1 MELASIAGSEDN
13 NRGAIAEFGR
23 IDPHAES
30 VRMALRILKPPAHT
44 GAFLEATGPLAD
56 LGSKAGLLP
65 CQRIKAL
72 IANRRL
78 VQATEEIEESQVQPS
93 SLDLRLG
100 MKAYRVRA
108 SFLPGRSKTVEDQL
122 NALSYDEIDLEH
134 GAVLEKGCV
143 YVVGLLEHLNLPESI
158 SGLANPKSSTGRLD
172 IFTRLI
178 ADRSDVFDSV
188 HGKYE
193 GKIYAE
199 ISPCS
204 FSIRVRKGS
213 RLNQMRFRRRHPK
226 QSENQKFSLTD
237 KKLLDR
243 HKERPL
249 VDGDILLRNGLVL
262 SVDLAG
268 EADNDLI
275 GYRAQRYSGVVD
287 VDEVGK
293 YDWRDFWEPMRV
305 RSDRKLILD
314 PHQFYI
320 LASRERVH
328 IPPDLAAEM
337 VPIDPMM
344 GEFRVHYAGFFDPG
358 FGFTEHGQ
366 PGARAVLEVRSHEVP
381 FVLEHGQ
388 AVGRLDYEELAE
400 LPDVLYGQTTTSNYQ
415 GQGLKLSKHFR
426 S

>member
-1 MELASIAGSEDN
+1 MPVA
-13 NRGAIAEFGR
+13 NRSQTEQ
-23 IDPHAES
+23 D
-30 VRMALRILKPPAHT
+30 ALREP
-44 GAFLEATGPLAD
+44 TGPLAD
-56 LGSKAGLLP
+56 VGTKTGLLP
-65 CQRIKAL
+65 RQRLKAL
-72 IANRRL
+72 IHHRRL
-78 VQATEEIEESQVQPS
+78 VQASPDIDDSQIQPA

-100 MKAYRVRA
+100 AKAYRVRA
-108 SFLPGRSKTVEDQL
+108 SFLPGRDKTVEEQL
-122 NALSYDEIDLEH
+122 GELKYDEINLDN

-143 YVVGLLEHLNLPESI
+143 YVVELLEHLNLPESI

-178 ADRSDVFDSV
+178 ADYSDVFDSV

-213 RLNQMRFRRRHPK
+213 RLNQMRFRRRNSS
-226 QSENQKFSLTD
+226 QSESTKFSLSD
-237 KKLLDR
+237 KELLKR
-243 HKERPL
+243 HETERL
-249 VDGDILLRNGLVL
+249 VDGDIQLRNGLIL
-262 SVDLAG
+262 SVDLSG
-268 EADNDLI
+268 ESNSELI

-293 YDWRDFWEPMRV
+293 YDVRDFWEPMHV
-305 RSDRKLILD
+305 RADKKLILD

-358 FGFTEHGQ
+358 FGFTTHGH

-388 AVGRLDYEELAE
+388 AVGRLDYERLADR
-400 LPDVLYGQTTTSNYQ
+400 PDILYGQIATSNYQ

-426 S
+426 T